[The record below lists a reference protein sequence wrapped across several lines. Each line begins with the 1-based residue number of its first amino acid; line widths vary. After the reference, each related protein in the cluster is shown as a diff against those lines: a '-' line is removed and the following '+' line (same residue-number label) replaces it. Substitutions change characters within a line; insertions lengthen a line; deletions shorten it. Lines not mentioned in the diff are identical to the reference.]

1 MIMPATNRSVY
12 VISFCATI
20 AKTRATATLSLLHIP
35 PNLSFNSL
43 TNCNILTQFYNIE
56 KK

>member
-12 VISFCATI
+12 VISFCATS
-20 AKTRATATLSLLHIP
+20 AKTRASAPLSLLHIP

-43 TNCNILTQFYNIE
+43 TNCNILTKFYNIP

>member
-12 VISFCATI
+12 AIGICTMI